1 MENKNVS
8 MLLSLYDKEKPEY
21 LKEALTS
28 IFEQTVMPKEIV
40 LVYDGPINE
49 KLQVVVTY
57 FQQKILT
64 CLQL

>member
-1 MENKNVS
+1 

-40 LVYDGPINE
+40 LVYDGPI
-49 KLQVVVTY
+49 
-57 FQQKILT
+57 
-64 CLQL
+64 

>member
-40 LVYDGPINE
+40 LVYDGPISDNYL
-49 KLQVVVTY
+49 KFFIYRAVINLSL
-57 FQQKILT
+57 IHI
-64 CLQL
+64 

>member
-1 MENKNVS
+1 MENKNIS